1 MVHTLFARLRTLP
14 DVLAA
19 DAPIPPPTPRLRPLA
34 DGATPDF
41 GAEARAQVTPLLPPG
56 QHSAAARV
64 AAAKAAGPVTPTSPK
79 GPATPTSPTAPPV
92 DADAERA
99 QMLPSAVGAGAPA
112 DAASDDVVVVDG
124 ADLKS
129 ENLGSEN
136 APISEGAPS
145 EAPNEG
151 ASAPAGEVP
160 VSSPHGVGALHEVGV
175 VVVVVVSSESA
186 LPPPPFPHTHT
197 THAGAPFLH
206 LPRRALAH
214 RRRGCGGHVHRR
226 EIDTCAGA
234 LVAFGRAAGV
244 RRGIPP
250 PPRPRGT
257 PSNKSDP
264 PSTCHR
270 RAASRSATCHRS
282 RLYSSTTSR

>member
-41 GAEARAQVTPLLPPG
+41 GAEARTQVTPLLPPG

-79 GPATPTSPTAPPV
+79 GPATPTSPTAPPA

-99 QMLPSAVGAGAPA
+99 PMLPSAVGAGAPA

-151 ASAPAGEVP
+151 APAPAGEVP

-175 VVVVVVSSESA
+175 VVVVVALGDSA
-186 LPPPPFPHTHT
+186 LYPPLPPNAHRACRCSASSSPSPSARPPTARLRRT
-197 THAGAPFLH
+197 RTSTRGRHACWGSRCFRSRC
-206 LPRRALAH
+206 RRA
-214 RRRGCGGHVHRR
+214 
-226 EIDTCAGA
+226 TC
-234 LVAFGRAAGV
+234 
-244 RRGIPP
+244 PTP
-250 PPRPRGT
+250 HPRPRGT
-257 PSNKSDP
+257 PSNRSDP